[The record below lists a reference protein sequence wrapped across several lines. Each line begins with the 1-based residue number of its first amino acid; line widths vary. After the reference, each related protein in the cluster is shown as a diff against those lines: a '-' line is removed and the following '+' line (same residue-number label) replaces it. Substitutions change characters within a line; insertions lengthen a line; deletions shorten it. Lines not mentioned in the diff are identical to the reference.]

1 LVTCK
6 TLTGTT
12 GVSEG
17 LAFMKLPP
25 QPSRGLAINWFDWRR
40 PEARD
45 AVALVAAAALAYV
58 VAHIYDLAPKLFQL
72 GIDYAEWEFD
82 DIIFVVFVMSIAM
95 MIYALRRYRD
105 LSREIKSRIGAE
117 LEARKL
123 ARHDPLTGLPNRRFF
138 EERLEEYL
146 GTASAA
152 HQVAVLMMDLDGFKV
167 VNDTHGHA
175 VGDKALSEFAR
186 RVSVIVRAD
195 AFLARIGGDEFTIIM
210 PTINSLDDPTNLARR
225 IAAAVAEPFVVEH
238 VTAEFGVGI
247 GIAIAPND
255 GVHADE
261 LVRRADRALYRAKA
275 AGRSS
280 VRFFEPEMDTHVERR
295 IQIERALRSA
305 IASNGI
311 VPHYQP
317 LVSLDGNRI
326 IGFEA
331 LARWDNGGSGFV
343 APDVFIPIA
352 EETCLINRLS
362 DQLFRRACLDANTWP
377 TTFVLAFNVSPVQ
390 LRDPTLGLR
399 LLSILGQTG
408 FNPRRLEIEITE
420 SALVENIEVAQIVI
434 DQLRQAG
441 VRIALDDFGTGY
453 ATLSQLLSF
462 HLDKIKIDRSFVSR
476 LDQSEES
483 QVIVRAILGLAKGFG
498 LTTTAEGVEDAG
510 QLAYLKANGCTE
522 GQGYLFSKAIPAAD
536 IPALLNRL
544 PYDSAAA

>member
-1 LVTCK
+1 
-6 TLTGTT
+6 
-12 GVSEG
+12 
-17 LAFMKLPP
+17 MKLKL
-25 QPSRGLAINWFDWRR
+25 SRIVPAIWFDWGR

-45 AVALVAAAALAYV
+45 AVVLFGAAILSYV
-58 VAHIYDLAPKLFQL
+58 VAHTYDLAPKLFQL
-72 GIDYAEWEFD
+72 GIDYAEWELD
-82 DIIFVVFVMSIAM
+82 DIIFVVVVMSIALTV
-95 MIYALRRYRD
+95 YALRRYRD
-105 LSREIKSRIGAE
+105 LSGEIKSRIAAE
-117 LEARKL
+117 TEARNL

-138 EERLEEYL
+138 EEKLEQCL
-146 GTASAA
+146 STATTT
-152 HQVAVLMMDLDGFKV
+152 HQAAVLVLDLDGFKV

-186 RVSVIVRAD
+186 RVSLIVRTD
-195 AFLARIGGDEFTIIM
+195 AFLARVGGDEFTIIM
-210 PTINSLDDPTNLARR
+210 PNIGSLDDPTNLARR
-225 IAAAVAEPFVVEH
+225 IAAAVAEPFVIEN

-280 VRFFEPEMDTHVERR
+280 VRFFEPEMDMHVERR
-295 IQIERALRSA
+295 IQIEQELRLA
-305 IASNGI
+305 IVSDGI

-331 LARWDNGGSGFV
+331 LARWESGDLGFV

-352 EETCLINRLS
+352 EETGLINALGDR
-362 DQLFRRACLDANTWP
+362 LFRRACIDAGAWP
-377 TTFVLAFNVSPVQ
+377 TSFILAFNVSPVQ

-408 FNPRRLEIEITE
+408 FSPRRLEIEITE
-420 SALVENIEVAQIVI
+420 SALVENISVAQIVI
-434 DQLRQAG
+434 DQLREAG

-476 LDQSEES
+476 LDKSEDS

-522 GQGYLFSKAIPAAD
+522 GQGYLFSRAIPAAD
-536 IPALLNRL
+536 IPALLSRL
-544 PYDSAAA
+544 PYDSAVA

>member
-1 LVTCK
+1 
-6 TLTGTT
+6 
-12 GVSEG
+12 
-17 LAFMKLPP
+17 MKLPP
-25 QPSRGLAINWFDWRR
+25 GLSRVLQTNWFDWRR
-40 PEARD
+40 PDRRD
-45 AVALVAAAALAYV
+45 AVVLLGIAALSYV
-58 VAHIYDLAPKLFQL
+58 GAHDYDLAPKLFQL
-72 GIDYAEWEFD
+72 GIDYADWELD
-82 DIIFVVFVMSIAM
+82 DIIFVAFVMSIAM
-95 MIYALRRYRD
+95 MIYAFRRYRD
-105 LSREIKSRIGAE
+105 ISKEIKSRISAE
-117 LEARKL
+117 AEARNL

-138 EERLEEYL
+138 EETLAESLR
-146 GTASAA
+146 TTNAT
-152 HQVAVLMMDLDGFKV
+152 HRVAVLMLDLDGFKM

-175 VGDKALSEFAR
+175 AGDNALSEFAR

-195 AFLARIGGDEFTIIM
+195 AFLARVGGDEFTIIM
-210 PTINSLDDPTNLARR
+210 PNIGSLDDPTNLARR
-225 IAAAVAEPFVVEH
+225 IAASVAEPFVIENI
-238 VTAEFGVGI
+238 TMEFGVGI

-280 VRFFEPEMDTHVERR
+280 VRFFESEMDTHVERR
-295 IQIERALRSA
+295 IQIEQDLRRA

-331 LARWDNGGSGFV
+331 LARWQNGDLGLV
-343 APDVFIPIA
+343 PPDHFIPIA
-352 EETCLINRLS
+352 EETGLINALG
-362 DQLFRRACLDANTWP
+362 DQLFRRACLDANAWP
-377 TTFVLAFNVSPVQ
+377 ATFVLAFNVSPVQ

-408 FNPRRLEIEITE
+408 FSPRRLEIEITE
-420 SALVENIEVAQIVI
+420 SALVENIGVAQTII
-434 DQLRQAG
+434 DELRQAG

-476 LDQSEES
+476 LDKSEDS

-522 GQGYLFSKAIPAAD
+522 GQGYLFSKAVSVAD
-536 IPALLNRL
+536 IPALLNCM
-544 PYDSAAA
+544 PYTSAAA

>member
-1 LVTCK
+1 
-6 TLTGTT
+6 
-12 GVSEG
+12 
-17 LAFMKLPP
+17 MKLSPEL
-25 QPSRGLAINWFDWRR
+25 SRVLPTKWFDWRR

-45 AVALVAAAALAYV
+45 AIVLFGAAILSYVAA
-58 VAHIYDLAPKLFQL
+58 HSYDLAPKLFQL
-72 GIDYAEWEFD
+72 GIDYAEWELD
-82 DIIFVVFVMSIAM
+82 DIIFVVFVMSIALVV
-95 MIYALRRYRD
+95 YAFRRYRD
-105 LSREIKSRIGAE
+105 LSKEIKAGISKE
-117 LEARKL
+117 LEARNL

-138 EERLEEYL
+138 EEKLDECL
-146 GTASAA
+146 SIASATR
-152 HQVAVLMMDLDGFKV
+152 QVAVLMLDLDGFKT
-167 VNDTHGHA
+167 VNDTYGHA
-175 VGDKALSEFAR
+175 VGDKVLSEFAL
-186 RVSVIVRAD
+186 RVSKVLRPG
-195 AFLARIGGDEFTIIM
+195 AFLARVGGDEFAIIK
-210 PTINSLDDPTNLARR
+210 PKIDSLNDPTNLARR
-225 IAAAVAEPFVVEH
+225 IAATVAEPFVIEK

-247 GIAIAPND
+247 GIAIAPHD

-261 LVRRADRALYRAKA
+261 LVRRADRALNRAKA

-295 IQIERALRSA
+295 IQIERELRSA

-317 LVSLDGNRI
+317 LVSLAGNRI

-331 LARWDNGGSGFV
+331 LARWENGDSGFIP
-343 APDVFIPIA
+343 PDVFIPIA
-352 EETCLINRLS
+352 EETGLINALG
-362 DQLFRRACLDANTWP
+362 DQLFRRACLDANAWP
-377 TTFVLAFNVSPVQ
+377 ATFVLAFNVSPVQ

-408 FNPRRLEIEITE
+408 FSPRRLEIEITE
-420 SALVENIEVAQIVI
+420 SALVENIGVAQAVI
-434 DQLRQAG
+434 DELRQAG

-476 LDQSEES
+476 LDKSEDS

-522 GQGYLFSKAIPAAD
+522 GQGYLFSKAVPAGD
-536 IPALLNRL
+536 LPALINR
-544 PYDSAAA
+544 PTNYSAVA